1 MRQTGAEQVTSKGQ
15 VERMKTD
22 YNKYKPAIVNGYTA
36 RGLSKA
42 EAEKRA
48 SLTLRMAAILEQ
60 KMQNAGTPIRQRG
73 GTI

>member
-1 MRQTGAEQVTSKGQ
+1 
-15 VERMKTD
+15 MKTD
-22 YNKYKPAIVNGYTA
+22 YNKYKPILIKQYTG

-60 KMQNAGTPIRQRG
+60 RIQTDAGADPAQRD